1 MSKEYLFKYLVLTI
15 ILISFLSCTDN
26 IPAED
31 LYIENSKNELVIIYI
46 GSTECAVC
54 LDSSNKNYFKKIHN
68 SIIAADIDKEFSVK
82 RIGISIGNNINENF
96 KFLQTFAVPFDE
108 ITLSRDIFNTGMNRY
123 IHNDFKGEPVVPQ
136 VIIMKRSYN
145 QNILAD
151 THVNTAIESEKLLY
165 RLVGL
170 PNIEK
175 FTEISDQINFA
186 NFFEE

>member
-1 MSKEYLFKYLVLTI
+1 M
-15 ILISFLSCTDN
+15 
-26 IPAED
+26 
-31 LYIENSKNELVIIYI
+31 
-46 GSTECAVC
+46 
-54 LDSSNKNYFKKIHN
+54 IHN
-68 SIIAADIDKEFSVK
+68 SITAADVDIEYSVK

-123 IHNDFKGEPVVPQ
+123 VHNDFKGEPVVPQ
-136 VIIMKRSYN
+136 IIIMKRIYH
-145 QNILAD
+145 QNVIAD
-151 THVNTAIESEKLLY
+151 SPVNTSVESENLLY

-175 FTEISDQINFA
+175 FAEISDQINYV